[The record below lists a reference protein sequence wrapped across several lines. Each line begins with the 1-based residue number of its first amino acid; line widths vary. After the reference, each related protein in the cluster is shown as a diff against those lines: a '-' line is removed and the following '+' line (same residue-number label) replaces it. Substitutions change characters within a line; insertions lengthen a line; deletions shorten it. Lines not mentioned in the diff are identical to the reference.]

1 MRFILWVDAPPRP
14 AGTVRRVGARIIG
27 RLRRHVDIL
36 VALVLAGVALLPPD
50 PDPSARTRGLLGAAL
65 LLAATLPV
73 AVRRRW
79 PLAVLVTVSAA
90 LAAYGALNFA
100 DTVAWLSLGVAGY
113 TVAAAHEPRVSF
125 PWVGGC
131 ATVALAAPA
140 LGGTPL
146 DGDAVLGGLLLFA
159 LPTLLGDRVSARR
172 EAAQLAARAERER
185 IARELHDSV
194 AHALSVIVV
203 QADAADAML
212 DRDPGRARRSLE
224 AIRDTGRQ
232 SLDEMRRLVG
242 ALRAEDT
249 LAPLPGL
256 RELPALVEQL
266 RGSGVDAALV
276 VEGDPYPLAPVVEA
290 SAYRIVQEALTN
302 VRRHARAH
310 RTRVLVRFEPGDLVV
325 EVTDDGRGAHAQGPT
340 RGNGLVGMGE
350 RARLC
355 GGVFHAGTRDDGGF
369 EVAVRL
375 PAGTARG

>member
-1 MRFILWVDAPPRP
+1 M
-14 AGTVRRVGARIIG
+14 GARTIG
-27 RLRRHVDIL
+27 RLRRHVDLL
-36 VALVLAGVALLPPD
+36 VAFVLAGVALLPPD
-50 PDPSARTRGLLGAAL
+50 PDPDTRTRGLLGVAL
-65 LLAATLPV
+65 LLAATLPI

-79 PLAVLVTVSAA
+79 PLPVLVTVSAA
-90 LAAYGALNFA
+90 LAAYGALNYP
-100 DTVAWLSLGVAGY
+100 DTAAWLSLGVAGY
-113 TVAAAHEPRVSF
+113 TVAAAHEPRVSL
-125 PWVGGC
+125 PWVGVC
-131 ATVALAAPA
+131 AVAALTSPV
-140 LGGTPL
+140 LGGIPL
-146 DGDAVLGGLLLFA
+146 KSDAVVGGLLLFA

-212 DRDPGRARRSLE
+212 DRDTGRARTALE

-242 ALRAEDT
+242 ALRAEET

-266 RGSGVDAALV
+266 RTSGVDAELV
-276 VEGDPYPLAPVVEA
+276 VEGDPYPLTPVVEA

-302 VRRHARAH
+302 VRRHSGAR

-325 EVTDDGRGAHAQGPT
+325 EVTDDGRGAHPAGPA

-355 GGVFHAGTRDDGGF
+355 GGVLRAGARDEGGF

-375 PAGTARG
+375 PAGAAR